1 MPCFEPKGSAFRAKV
16 AIVGAKLTFNTD
28 SCYEP
33 REKCRMGQVFGAFS
47 LHFGGK
53 FEKYANY
60 RRRSPPVSPYRTLRR
75 NYFEIIQQKISKT
88 S

>member
-33 REKCRMGQVFGAFS
+33 REKCRLGQVFGAFS
-47 LHFGGK
+47 LHF
-53 FEKYANY
+53 
-60 RRRSPPVSPYRTLRR
+60 RR
-75 NYFEIIQQKISKT
+75 KI
-88 S
+88 